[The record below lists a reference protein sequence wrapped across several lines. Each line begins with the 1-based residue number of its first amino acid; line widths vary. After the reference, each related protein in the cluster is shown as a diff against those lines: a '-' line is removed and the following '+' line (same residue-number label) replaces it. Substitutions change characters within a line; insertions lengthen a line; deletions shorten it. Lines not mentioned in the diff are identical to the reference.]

1 MPRRRAASIMFVP
14 FGTATSLPSMLTVIR
29 SIVAGGVIVRGW
41 GCAVSGGASDELG
54 GRVGPRPALLL
65 GVGLELVAELADEA
79 LRRPCACLA
88 ERADRPARDLVGYAL
103 QERAVLRTRIAV
115 HHARRDP
122 LHPERALP
130 AGRALAAAL
139 VGVGLEL
146 VAELADEALRRPCAC
161 LAERADRPA
170 RDLVGYALQ
179 ERAVLRTR
187 IAVHR

>member
-29 SIVAGGVIVRGW
+29 SIVAGGAIVRGW
-41 GCAVSGGASDELG
+41 GCAVSGGASDEPGGRVGARPALVLLG

-65 GVGLELVAELADEA
+65 RVGLELGAELADEA

-139 VGVGLEL
+139 V
-146 VAELADEALRRPCAC
+146 
-161 LAERADRPA
+161 
-170 RDLVGYALQ
+170 
-179 ERAVLRTR
+179 
-187 IAVHR
+187 

>member
-88 ERADRPARDLVGYAL
+88 ERADRPACFMVGAAL
-103 QERAVLRTRIAV
+103 QE
-115 HHARRDP
+115 
-122 LHPERALP
+122 
-130 AGRALAAAL
+130 
-139 VGVGLEL
+139 
-146 VAELADEALRRPCAC
+146 
-161 LAERADRPA
+161 
-170 RDLVGYALQ
+170 YALFLPGT
-179 ERAVLRTR
+179 V
-187 IAVHR
+187 VH